1 MYERFTDRAR
11 KVLQY
16 ANQEAVRRN
25 HEFVGP
31 EHILAGIVREGNGLA
46 CAVLKAKQV
55 SLEAILGEVGR
66 LVPGGPAINRVT
78 PVPRALTPR
87 ARQVIELAMT
97 IARELKC
104 GYVGT
109 EHLLLAL
116 AKEPETVAWAILT
129 GAGITYGTVLDSI
142 REIIGAVQPSV
153 RQDGETAPLWIEWQH
168 VVAALPAL
176 VRAVVRAA
184 EEAGPQDLAVPVY
197 LTPETAALIVEAKLA
212 LDGKSP

>member
-11 KVLQY
+11 KALQY

-31 EHILAGIVREGNGLA
+31 EHILAGIAREGNGLA
-46 CAVLKAKQV
+46 CAVLKARQV
-55 SLEAILGEVGR
+55 SLEVILGEVGR
-66 LVPGGPAINRVT
+66 LVPDGPGINQVT

-87 ARQVIELAMT
+87 ARQIVELAMT
-97 IARELKC
+97 IARELGH

-116 AKEPETVAWAILT
+116 AQEPETVAVAILT
-129 GAGITYGTVLDSI
+129 AAGITYGVVLDGI
-142 REIIGAVQPSV
+142 QEILGAVQPPV
-153 RQDGETAPLWIEWQH
+153 RQDGETAPLWIDWQR
-168 VVAALPAL
+168 VVAALPAM
-176 VRAVVRAA
+176 VRAIVRAA
-184 EEAGPQDLAVPVY
+184 EKIGPQDLAAPVQ
-197 LTPETAALIVEAKLA
+197 LTPETAALIIEAKLA